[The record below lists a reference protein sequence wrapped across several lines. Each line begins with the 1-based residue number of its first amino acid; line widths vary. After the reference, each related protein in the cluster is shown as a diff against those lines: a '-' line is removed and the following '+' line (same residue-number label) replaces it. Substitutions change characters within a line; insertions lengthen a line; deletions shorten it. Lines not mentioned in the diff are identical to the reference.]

1 MKAAVFHG
9 PRDVR
14 FEEVEIPQLKE
25 GEVLLRVKACGIC
38 GSDLHTYRH
47 GMFLDLGNRIES
59 GRVMGH
65 EFSGEVA
72 DICGEVPGV
81 SVGDRVVAVGMGG
94 NAEFVRLSAEMAKNI
109 VHLDD
114 SVSFVEAATTE
125 PLATSLH
132 AANLGKAEDGETHV
146 VMGAGIIGLG
156 ILQCIKARSSARVI
170 VVDLSDK
177 RLAKAKELGADI
189 TINARETDAVQEI
202 LALTDAT
209 QLGVVEAVDGK
220 IDAVYDSAGM
230 GKNFKGK
237 SVLEQ
242 ALSIAS
248 VNGRVVVVAVY
259 EQDVSIDYN
268 IVVRKGLQLLGSWA
282 WTMEE
287 FVESAE
293 LIRAGKID
301 RMPLVSHQF
310 PLEQASNAYETQL
323 LADEAVKVVFT
334 P

>member
-14 FEEVEIPQLKE
+14 FEEVEKPQLKE

-81 SVGDRVVAVGMGG
+81 SIGDRVTAVGMGG
-94 NAEFVRLSAEMAKNI
+94 NAEFVRLSTEMAKNV

-202 LALTDAT
+202 LALTDAK

-230 GKNFKGK
+230 GKTSRVKVYW
-237 SVLEQ
+237 SRRYRLPVLTGEWLSSQ
-242 ALSIAS
+242 CTSRMSALTI
-248 VNGRVVVVAVY
+248 
-259 EQDVSIDYN
+259 I
-268 IVVRKGLQLLGSWA
+268 LLLGKGFSCLGPGHGRWK
-282 WTMEE
+282 
-287 FVESAE
+287 S
-293 LIRAGKID
+293 L
-301 RMPLVSHQF
+301 
-310 PLEQASNAYETQL
+310 
-323 LADEAVKVVFT
+323 
-334 P
+334 

>member
-1 MKAAVFHG
+1 M
-9 PRDVR
+9 
-14 FEEVEIPQLKE
+14 
-25 GEVLLRVKACGIC
+25 
-38 GSDLHTYRH
+38 
-47 GMFLDLGNRIES
+47 
-59 GRVMGH
+59 
-65 EFSGEVA
+65 
-72 DICGEVPGV
+72 
-81 SVGDRVVAVGMGG
+81 
-94 NAEFVRLSAEMAKNI
+94 
-109 VHLDD
+109 
-114 SVSFVEAATTE
+114 
-125 PLATSLH
+125 
-132 AANLGKAEDGETHV
+132 
-146 VMGAGIIGLG
+146 
-156 ILQCIKARSSARVI
+156 
-170 VVDLSDK
+170 
-177 RLAKAKELGADI
+177 
-189 TINARETDAVQEI
+189 
-202 LALTDAT
+202 
-209 QLGVVEAVDGK
+209 EAVDGK

-293 LIRAGKID
+293 LISAGKID